1 MAGTVLGGY
10 WLRAHTHMR
19 LGAPNA
25 PMYWFTRPDLTW
37 WAAVAAIVLGA
48 GAIAAPRLLR
58 ASPRRFLAGSALLAM
73 ATRVA
78 LNVSRGGQHEL
89 IGPLT
94 GREGRHE
101 YLPTVDRFLADPIG
115 YLRHFP
121 ELIHRALP
129 IHPSGHPPGATV
141 VLAVLQELGLGGAWP
156 AAVLILVVGSLT
168 VVPIYLLACELS
180 DQASARLA
188 VLAWL
193 FAPNVLLI
201 SATSM
206 DAVFAAVATVAAL
219 LLVRRRAIAAGL
231 ATAAA
236 AFLSYALLA
245 VPVWALITLLLRR
258 VHLRT
263 LLGPAVVAIAVCA
276 GSYLML
282 WLLTG
287 YDPVSAYHATKHAYE
302 HGVSSRRP
310 LWFWI
315 FGDLAV
321 FLFGLGLPSVI
332 LWSRALSRYDAAA
345 IALAVI
351 LVVAAASGYAKA
363 EVERIWL
370 FLIPLA
376 AVSIGPQL
384 RTVRVR
390 PVLLALAAQALL
402 VEVIFGTTW

>member
-1 MAGTVLGGY
+1 M
-10 WLRAHTHMR
+10 
-19 LGAPNA
+19 
-25 PMYWFTRPDLTW
+25 
-37 WAAVAAIVLGA
+37 
-48 GAIAAPRLLR
+48 
-58 ASPRRFLAGSALLAM
+58 
-73 ATRVA
+73 
-78 LNVSRGGQHEL
+78 
-89 IGPLT
+89 
-94 GREGRHE
+94 
-101 YLPTVDRFLADPIG
+101 
-115 YLRHFP
+115 
-121 ELIHRALP
+121 
-129 IHPSGHPPGATV
+129 
-141 VLAVLQELGLGGAWP
+141 
-156 AAVLILVVGSLT
+156 
-168 VVPIYLLACELS
+168 
-180 DQASARLA
+180 
-188 VLAWL
+188 
-193 FAPNVLLI
+193 
-201 SATSM
+201 
-206 DAVFAAVATVAAL
+206 
-219 LLVRRRAIAAGL
+219 
-231 ATAAA
+231 
-236 AFLSYALLA
+236 
-245 VPVWALITLLLRR
+245 WALITLLLRR

-321 FLFGLGLPSVI
+321 FLLGLGLPSVI
-332 LWSRALSRYDAAA
+332 PWSRALSRYDAAA

-351 LVVAAASGYAKA
+351 LVVAPASGYAKA

-384 RTVRVR
+384 RTVRLR